1 MLHLCKV
8 LDMNNDLVFKL
19 DLMDQRYT
27 LPKYFGISP
36 RMVTYWKSKVVLP
49 FFDTGK
55 KGKMNVPQALW
66 VCLIQELSTFGINT
80 TKLAELAKMVW
91 DEPREKGYFKS
102 KLEKH
107 IAFLK
112 KQNIVDSSI
121 DAFEFILNDSKLLST
136 HGMEINPFSDAV
148 IDSILIDKKP
158 MSFYYFPKT
167 GEYHIRDGNK
177 AITEKFLEMI
187 NDKAYMCIPLMPFIE
202 QIVSVEFQR
211 VKKDIAYLTQIENQI
226 REIIMFKSP
235 KYIELL
241 VDNDNIKPL
250 IIREDHKKAK
260 QLADFFLN
268 NKLPKT
274 ARLLIEPRAQ
284 DNYKLTILTK

>member
-1 MLHLCKV
+1 MDSD
-8 LDMNNDLVFKL
+8 LDFKL
-19 DLMDQRYT
+19 ALMDQRYT

-36 RMVTYWKSKVVLP
+36 RMVTYWKAKVVLP

-55 KGKMNVPQALW
+55 KSKMNVPQALW
-66 VCLIQELSTFGINT
+66 VCLIQELSEFGINT

-91 DEPREKGYFKS
+91 HEPRKKGYFKS

-107 IAFLK
+107 IALLQ
-112 KQNIVDSSI
+112 KQKNVDSSV
-121 DAFEFILNDSKLLST
+121 EVLKSILNDPLLLHF
-136 HGMEINPFSDAV
+136 HGMEINPFTDAV
-148 IDSILIDKKP
+148 IECILVDKKP

-177 AITEKFLEMI
+177 AITEKFLDLI

-211 VKKDIAYLTQIENQI
+211 VKKDITYLNQIENQI

-241 VDNDNIKPL
+241 VDNENIKPL
-250 IIREDHKKAK
+250 IIREEHKKAK

-274 ARLLIEPRAQ
+274 AKLLIEPRAQ

>member
-1 MLHLCKV
+1 MDK
-8 LDMNNDLVFKL
+8 DLVFKL

-27 LPKYFGISP
+27 LPKYFGVSS

-91 DEPREKGYFKS
+91 DEPRQNGYFKS
-102 KLEKH
+102 KLERH
-107 IAFLK
+107 IIFLK
-112 KQNIVDSSI
+112 KQKVVDSSLVG
-121 DAFEFILNDSKLLST
+121 FESVLKDSNLLDT
-136 HGMEINPFSDAV
+136 LGMEINPFSDAV

-202 QIVSVEFQR
+202 QIVSVEFER
-211 VKKDIAYLTQIENQI
+211 VNKDIAYLSQIENQI

-241 VDNDNIKPL
+241 IDNDNIKPL

>member
-1 MLHLCKV
+1 MNSD
-8 LDMNNDLVFKL
+8 LDFKL

-112 KQNIVDSSI
+112 KQNIADSSLKG
-121 DAFEFILNDSKLLST
+121 FEFILNDSKLLST

-148 IDSILIDKKP
+148 IDSILVDKKP

-211 VKKDIAYLTQIENQI
+211 VKKDITYLSQIENQI

>member
-1 MLHLCKV
+1 
-8 LDMNNDLVFKL
+8 MNNDLNFKL

-36 RMVTYWKSKVVLP
+36 RMVTYWKSKMVLP

-136 HGMEINPFSDAV
+136 HGMEINPFTDAV
-148 IDSILIDKKP
+148 IDSILVDKKP

-167 GEYHIRDGNK
+167 GEYHLRDGNK

-187 NDKAYMCIPLMPFIE
+187 NDKAYMCIPLMPFIQ
-202 QIVSVEFQR
+202 QIVSVEFER
-211 VKKDIAYLTQIENQI
+211 VKKDVSYLTQIENQI

-250 IIREDHKKAK
+250 VIREDHKKAK

-268 NKLPKT
+268 NKLPKS

-284 DNYKLTILTK
+284 GNYKLTILTK

>member
-8 LDMNNDLVFKL
+8 LHMNNDLVFKL

-268 NKLPKT
+268 NKLPKS

-284 DNYKLTILTK
+284 GNYKLTILTK

>member
-1 MLHLCKV
+1 MNSD
-8 LDMNNDLVFKL
+8 LDFKL

-112 KQNIVDSSI
+112 KQNIADSSLKG
-121 DAFEFILNDSKLLST
+121 FEFILNDSKLLST

-148 IDSILIDKKP
+148 IDSILVDKKP

-211 VKKDIAYLTQIENQI
+211 VKKDIAYLSQIENQI

-235 KYIELL
+235 KYIELII
-241 VDNDNIKPL
+241 DNIKPL

>member
-8 LDMNNDLVFKL
+8 LHMNNDLNFKL

-36 RMVTYWKSKVVLP
+36 RMVTYWKSKMVLP

-80 TKLAELAKMVW
+80 TKLAELSKMVW
-91 DEPREKGYFKS
+91 HEPRKKGYFKS

-112 KQNIVDSSI
+112 KQKVADSSLKG
-121 DAFEFILNDSKLLST
+121 FEFILNDSNLLHF
-136 HGMEINPFSDAV
+136 HGMEINPFTDAV
-148 IDSILIDKKP
+148 IDSILVDKKP

-167 GEYHIRDGNK
+167 GEYHLRDGNK

-187 NDKAYMCIPLMPFIE
+187 NDKAYMCIPLMPFIQ
-202 QIVSVEFQR
+202 QIVSVEFER
-211 VKKDIAYLTQIENQI
+211 VKKDVSYLTQIENQI

-250 IIREDHKKAK
+250 VIREDHKKAK

-268 NKLPKT
+268 NKLPKS

-284 DNYKLTILTK
+284 GNYKLTILTK